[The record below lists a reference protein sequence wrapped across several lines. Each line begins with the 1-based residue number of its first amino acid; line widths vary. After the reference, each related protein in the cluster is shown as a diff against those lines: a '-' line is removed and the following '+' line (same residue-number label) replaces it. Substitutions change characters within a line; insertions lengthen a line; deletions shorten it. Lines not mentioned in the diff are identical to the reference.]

1 MKKRL
6 LCIVICITLC
16 ISVLP
21 LTAWA
26 ATQISSVT
34 ITNVPTP
41 FAGSQ
46 VPVSATVNTAGAEL
60 YSMDW
65 YDKTAGRFLESTDHF
80 IENHVYEVQ
89 LWVEAKSGYEFR
101 TNGAAPNVAATVV
114 GKTAKVTKAYE
125 YQAWAMIVV
134 SYTFEPCGK
143 KEIKS
148 VDIQLEGITKPG
160 NGLRVEQGQYVPF
173 SIQSGDEKVALYP
186 QLHTRYYPYGFHWTN
201 STKDTLAYNG
211 DRFQGGCDYYV
222 TIALKPRDS
231 AFTFADNFTATI
243 GGKSA
248 QIKSLGKTYAE
259 ISVEVTCIGTIAGG
273 NINPV
278 VSLPRDGNAPDY
290 SLTYDNCEHI
300 EYATVTGWYDVE
312 SGTRLLT
319 SEHQFR
325 GGKQYRVEVQ
335 CTAAYAYKFQRN
347 ANDKMEHTPMITGDK
362 VDGYSFGY
370 DSYRGREVITL
381 VKTFTAPVPDHTHI
395 DSDWQCDE
403 SAHKKYCT
411 VCGESMGGGAHYGG
425 TATCNQKAKC
435 TVCGYGYGELG
446 DHKWSSMYHPVDAS
460 GHARQCTDCKGFDT
474 CKPHTPGAAA
484 TETTPQTCTECG
496 YVIEPAKNH
505 THTPSGW
512 RTTGIYH
519 YKVCTTCGNF
529 LEQEDHK
536 GGVATCT
543 EKGKCTVCGYA
554 YIEENENHNP
564 DTSKWT
570 ACGELYHAHL
580 CKDCGAHCD
589 TQDHAA
595 GPAGTP
601 DAAVVCKDCGYIITP
616 AKNHKHNL
624 TKVARKDAT
633 CTKPGNL
640 EYYTC
645 DGCSDFFADSEGK
658 TQITDTVIAP
668 LGHKVSE
675 DWNFDETNHWR
686 TCTMCNTVLAE
697 TQMGHEITGE
707 KCTTC
712 NYGSTAPETNP
723 GTEPGTEPTDTT
735 PAPTDPQLPEQGN
748 DGIPWWVLL
757 LIGLIAVA
765 VGAGGGMLILN
776 KKKKEK

>member
-16 ISVLP
+16 FSVLP

-41 FAGSQ
+41 YAGSK
-46 VPVSATVNTAGAEL
+46 VPVAATVNTTGAQF

-65 YDKTAGRFLESTDHF
+65 YDKTAGRFLESTDYF
-80 IENHVYEVQ
+80 TENHVYEVQ

-101 TNGAAPNVAATVV
+101 TNGAVPNVAATVG
-114 GKTAKVTKAYE
+114 GKTATVSKAYE
-125 YQAWAMIVV
+125 YQAWAMVVV

-148 VDIQLEGITKPG
+148 VDLQLEGITKSG
-160 NGLRVEQGQYVPF
+160 NVLRVEQGQYVPF

-186 QLHTRYYPYGFHWTN
+186 QLHTRYHPYGFRWSN
-201 STKDTLAYNG
+201 FTKDTVAYQG

-362 VDGYSFGY
+362 VDSYSFGY

-446 DHKWSSMYHPVDAS
+446 DHKWSSKYHPVDAS
-460 GHARQCTDCKGFDT
+460 GHARQCADCKGFDT

-496 YVIEPAKNH
+496 YVIE
-505 THTPSGW
+505 
-512 RTTGIYH
+512 
-519 YKVCTTCGNF
+519 
-529 LEQEDHK
+529 
-536 GGVATCT
+536 
-543 EKGKCTVCGYA
+543 
-554 YIEENENHNP
+554 
-564 DTSKWT
+564 
-570 ACGELYHAHL
+570 
-580 CKDCGAHCD
+580 
-589 TQDHAA
+589 
-595 GPAGTP
+595 
-601 DAAVVCKDCGYIITP
+601 P

-658 TQITDTVIAP
+658 TKVTNTVIAP
-668 LGHKVSE
+668 LGHKISE
-675 DWNFDETNHWR
+675 DWKFDADNHWR
-686 TCTMCNTVLAE
+686 ICSVCKEVLAE
-697 TQMGHEITGE
+697 TQMGHQLSGE

-712 NYGSTAPETNP
+712 NYDSTAPEINS
-723 GTEPGTEPTDTT
+723 GTEPSADPTQATS
-735 PAPTDPQLPEQGN
+735 APTDPQSPDQGD

-757 LIGLIAVA
+757 LIGLAAVA
-765 VGAGGGMLILN
+765 AGVGGGVLILS
-776 KKKKEK
+776 KKKKE